1 MMGHNS
7 PAYQA
12 WVESAGYANVKDL
25 YTYDLDITQQFPP
38 LIQRIVSS
46 GERNAR
52 IVIRRVNKKRFNE
65 EAELILSILN
75 DAWADNWGYI
85 PLTDAEIAYA
95 GKKLKPIV
103 FEDLIRVAEVEGE
116 PVAFMMTLP
125 DLNEMTRDM
134 NGRLFPFGRSEEH
147 TSELQYI

>member
-12 WVESAGYANVKDL
+12 WVESAGYAKVKDL

-95 GKKLKPIV
+95 SKKLKPIV

-116 PVAFMMTLP
+116 PVAFMIDRKSTR
-125 DLNEMTRDM
+125 LN
-134 NGRLFPFGRSEEH
+134 SSH
-147 TSELQYI
+147 

>member
-1 MMGHNS
+1 MGQKR
-7 PAYQA
+7 PVYQA
-12 WVESAGYANVKDL
+12 VGESAGYAKVKDL
-25 YTYDLDITQQFPP
+25 YTYELDSTQQFPP

-52 IVIRRVNKKRFNE
+52 IVIRRVNKKHFNE

-125 DLNEMTRDM
+125 DLNEIDRK
-134 NGRLFPFGRSEEH
+134 SVV
-147 TSELQYI
+147 

>member
-1 MMGHNS
+1 MGHNN

-12 WVESAGYANVKDL
+12 WVESAGYAKVKDL

-75 DAWADNWGYI
+75 DAWA
-85 PLTDAEIAYA
+85 
-95 GKKLKPIV
+95 
-103 FEDLIRVAEVEGE
+103 
-116 PVAFMMTLP
+116 
-125 DLNEMTRDM
+125 
-134 NGRLFPFGRSEEH
+134 RSEEH
-147 TSELQYI
+147 TSELQSLMRNPSAVFCLKTKK